1 MGSYNISYECI
12 SHLVASNNTTLREI
26 TIDGENLDEE
36 EITKV
41 VDTIHESSLTQF
53 KLYFGQRIDDVAVL
67 KI

>member
-41 VDTIHESSLTQF
+41 VDTIHEGSLTQF
-53 KLYFGQRIDDVAVL
+53 KLYFG
-67 KI
+67 